1 MERKAGASGRWR
13 MGAVGAC
20 PSVPCGHVGLG
31 RAGTWGLGGQVFG
44 VRPWAFTADGARGAD
59 RKAPC
64 VWGGLYLPE
73 GVGLPVVAPRWV

>member
-1 MERKAGASGRWR
+1 MERKAGASGHGR

-20 PSVPCGHVGLG
+20 PSM
-31 RAGTWGLGGQVFG
+31 RASTLRLGGPIFG
-44 VRPWAFTADGARGAD
+44 MWPWAFTAVRGIALGGH
-59 RKAPC
+59 PPG

>member
-1 MERKAGASGRWR
+1 MERKAGASGHGR
-13 MGAVGAC
+13 MAAVRG
-20 PSVPCGHVGLG
+20 VPV
-31 RAGTWGLGGQVFG
+31 RPGTLGLGGQVFG

-59 RKAPC
+59 RKAPG

>member
-1 MERKAGASGRWR
+1 M
-13 MGAVGAC
+13 
-20 PSVPCGHVGLG
+20 
-31 RAGTWGLGGQVFG
+31 RAGTLGLGGQVFG

-59 RKAPC
+59 RKALG